1 IHAPLSGVVH
11 LHPAPG
17 EPAFVAAGQ
26 SIAADATVCVIEAM
40 KMFNVVR
47 AGRAGIVETILV
59 ASGTE
64 VEAGQPL
71 MRIV

>member
-1 IHAPLSGVVH
+1 
-11 LHPAPG
+11 PG